1 MTSEKQLKEK
11 LNEIENV
18 IEKYSNE
25 IEKRKEEI
33 KNLEKEKKKILKELE
48 KIWQKR
54 AKKAQEKFD
63 NWVRKFLNE
72 FVKEKLGKDSSFLF
86 EIFFEWENVQDLFKE
101 IEEEIYKHAKIGKV
115 DMKEVLEDVLE
126 NKWSDIIDL
135 IEDLKEYKVSVEA
148 LIRLLELVREKKAFE
163 GVIDDA

>member
-1 MTSEKQLKEK
+1 MKSEKQLRGK
-11 LNEIENV
+11 LNEIESA
-18 IEKYSNE
+18 IEKYSSE
-25 IEKRKEEI
+25 IEKKKNEI

-86 EIFFEWENVQDLFKE
+86 EIFFEWEDVQDLLEE
-101 IEEEIYKHAKIGKV
+101 IKEEIYKHAKIGKV
-115 DMKEVLEDVLE
+115 DMKEVLEDALE
-126 NKWSDIIDL
+126 NKWTGINDL
-135 IEDLKEYKVSVEA
+135 IEDLKEYKVSAEA
-148 LIRLLELVREKKAFE
+148 LIRLLELIREKKVFE
-163 GVIDDA
+163 EMKNG